1 MNKDH
6 LAVMI
11 RENAEKYGN
20 KTAMRYKEEGQWK
33 SISYEEL
40 GERIRAVAKALLE
53 EGIRE
58 GDMVGIVSRNR
69 PEWSIADFAIL
80 SIKATSVPIYATNT
94 DKQTEYIVNDAD
106 IKLIFAGDRA
116 QYEKVK
122 SFMAG
127 QKQLGKIVVFD
138 RDIDLKGDD
147 SVTFDDFMKQGQLS
161 SKDDEL
167 KKRLSDVHPDET
179 ATLIYTSGTTGD
191 PKGAILTHS
200 NFFNQFYAIDERFD
214 VGANDRSLCFL
225 PLSHAYERTWSYYIF
240 RCGAENNYVADQKE
254 IVAYMP
260 DVKPTCMV
268 SVPRLYEKIYGTVY
282 DRLDKASGNKK
293 RLFNWAI
300 SVGKEYEY
308 SKKDH
313 RPVGAVLKLKHAIAD
328 KLVLS
333 NVRAVVGGPKNF
345 FSAGGAPLSQEIE
358 EFFFAAGLLICQGYG
373 LTETAPMISCNSPG
387 AFKFGTVG
395 RPIKGCEVRIGE
407 DGEILARGGN
417 IMKGYYNMPEETQ
430 KAFVDGWFKTGDVGV
445 VDEDGFLRVTDRIKD
460 LIITAQGKN
469 IAPQHVETVIG
480 MDHYIEQIATI
491 GDRRKFLTALIVPSF
506 PALEAYAKDN
516 NIAYSSR
523 EDLVT
528 KPEIIDFYSK
538 RINNLSVDLAK
549 YEKIVRF
556 TLIAGEFTQDGG
568 ELTPTM
574 KIKRKIVAEKYENII
589 DKMYQE

>member
-1 MNKDH
+1 MSTDH

-11 RENAEKYGN
+11 QESVKNYGD

-33 SISYEEL
+33 SISYKEL
-40 GERIRAVAKALLE
+40 GERVRTVAKALLE
-53 EGIRE
+53 EGIKE
-58 GDMVGIVSRNR
+58 GDMIGIFSQNR

-106 IKLIFAGDRA
+106 IKLIFVGDKV
-116 QYEKVK
+116 QYEKVM
-122 SFMAG
+122 SFKDG
-127 QKQLGKIVVFD
+127 QKQLGKVVAFD
-138 RDIDLKGDD
+138 RDIPLKGDA
-147 SVTFDDFMKQGQLS
+147 SVYFDDFMKQGARS

-167 KKRLSDVHPDET
+167 EKRLSDLNPDDT

-214 VGANDRSLCFL
+214 MGTDDRSLCFL

-240 RCGAENNYVADQKE
+240 RRGAENNYISSPKD

-260 DVKPTCMV
+260 DVKPTAMV

-282 DRLDKASGNKK
+282 DRLDKAPENKK
-293 RLFNWAI
+293 KIFNWAI
-300 SVGKEYEY
+300 AVGKEYEFK
-308 SKKDH
+308 KKDKK
-313 RPVGAVLKLKHAIAD
+313 PIGPVLKLKHAIAD

-333 NVRAVVGGPKNF
+333 NIRTVVGGKKNF
-345 FSAGGAPLSQEIE
+345 FSAGGAPLSREIE

-373 LTETAPMISCNSPG
+373 LTETSPMISCNSPR

-395 RPIKGCEVRIGE
+395 KPIKGCEVKIGE

-417 IMKGYYNMPEETQ
+417 IMKGYYNKPEETE
-430 KAFVDGWFKTGDVGV
+430 ASFVDGWFKTGDVGV
-445 VDEDGFLRVTDRIKD
+445 IDDDGFLCITDRIKD

-469 IAPQHVETVIG
+469 VAPQHIETMVG
-480 MDHYIEQIATI
+480 KDHYIEQIATI
-491 GDRRKFLTALIVPSF
+491 GDKRKFMSALIVPSF
-506 PALEAYAKDN
+506 PALEAYAKEN
-516 NIAYSSR
+516 NISYSSR
-523 EDLVT
+523 EDLVK
-528 KPEIIDFYSK
+528 KPEVIEFYRQ
-538 RINNLSVDLAK
+538 RISDLTQELPN
-549 YEKIVRF
+549 YEKIIRF
-556 TLIAGEFTQDGG
+556 SLIASEFTQDGG

-574 KIKRKIVAEKYENII
+574 KIKRKVVAEKYKDII
-589 DKMYQE
+589 DQMYKE